1 MCLRSVTL
9 HVLLVI
15 TRLPGTAFSIRS
27 NPLRQEMS
35 VEKCPSNDVR
45 RERGSFGS
53 GGRHNRSYRREK
65 LSALQL
71 YMDMVGRR
79 FGSNT
84 LAFSLQHKYY
94 IVAPTGFVSG
104 TGTQ

>member
-1 MCLRSVTL
+1 MTQLW
-9 HVLLVI
+9 VI
-15 TRLPGTAFSIRS
+15 TRKRYRYCSLLQRK
-27 NPLRQEMS
+27 MS
-35 VEKCPSNDVR
+35 VERCPSIDVR
-45 RERGSFGS
+45 REGCSFGS

-84 LAFSLQHKYY
+84 LAFRYSTSTTMLHRLDL
-94 IVAPTGFVSG
+94 
-104 TGTQ
+104 